1 MMRFLMILG
10 VVCLLV
16 SAVCAA
22 EQPAPA
28 PAAAPAPTKVSLQF
42 EDVDAGQALMTLSQK
57 AQVTILGDAT
67 VKGKV
72 NCGLNDVTTEQ
83 ALDTICKTNNL
94 EWYKAYINTPPNEKP
109 NAAKILALLDA
120 LKALG
125 NSALICQGPAQQQTA
140 FVPVAEPG
148 TIDLAPMADTLKLK
162 PVYLVRAVPKPIDPN
177 AAKAAASA
185 LGQPASDAVAA
196 ANQLWG
202 YFSQMPVQQQYQVM
216 HEIGNMMRNN
226 MTPEQQDQMRQQWR
240 QNGPPDGGGRRGND
254 QGGPGGDHQHT
265 PQPGQ

>member
-1 MMRFLMILG
+1 MRFLMILG
-10 VVCLLV
+10 MVCLLV

-22 EQPAPA
+22 DQPA
-28 PAAAPAPTKVSLQF
+28 PAAAAAPTKVSLQF
-42 EDVDAGQALMTLSQK
+42 EDVDAGQALITLSQK
-57 AQVTILGDAT
+57 AQVTILGDVT

-83 ALDTICKTNNL
+83 ALDTICKTNGL
-94 EWYKAYINTPPNEKP
+94 EWYKAYIGTVPNEKP

-125 NSALICQGPAQQQTA
+125 NNALICQGPAQQQTA

-148 TIDLAPMADTLKLK
+148 TVDLAPMAETLKLK
-162 PVYLVRAVPKPIDPN
+162 PVYVVRAVPKPIDPA
-177 AAKAAASA
+177 AAKAAANA
-185 LGQPASDAVAA
+185 LGKPANDATAA

-226 MTPEQQDQMRQQWR
+226 MTPEQQDQMRQMWR
-240 QNGPPDGGGRRGND
+240 QNGGQDGGGRWGGND
-254 QGGPGGDHQHT
+254 QGGRGDRGG
-265 PQPGQ
+265 PPRPN